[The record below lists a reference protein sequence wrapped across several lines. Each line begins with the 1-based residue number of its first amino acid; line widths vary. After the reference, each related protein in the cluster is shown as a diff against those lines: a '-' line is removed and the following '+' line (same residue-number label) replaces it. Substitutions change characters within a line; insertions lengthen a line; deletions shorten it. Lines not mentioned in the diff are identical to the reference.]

1 MEKETS
7 MASKFKSRIVS
18 FASFLPSAER
28 VARSM
33 KRATSRIPLMDDVL
47 AMYYCAVDPKT
58 PAKIRIVIGA
68 TLLYLVMPI
77 DAIPDFLALVGY
89 TDDITAL
96 VVLVKLVSSHVTEAH
111 KEKARSRLGSLRGD
125 AAPTAET
132 ASA

>member
-7 MASKFKSRIVS
+7 MASKFKSQIVS

-28 VARSM
+28 VAKSM
-33 KRATSRIPLMDDVL
+33 KRATSRIPFMDDVL

-96 VVLVKLVSSHVTEAH
+96 MVLVKLVSSHVTESH
-111 KEKARSRLGSLRGD
+111 KQKARSRLGSLRGD
-125 AAPTAET
+125 AASTSET